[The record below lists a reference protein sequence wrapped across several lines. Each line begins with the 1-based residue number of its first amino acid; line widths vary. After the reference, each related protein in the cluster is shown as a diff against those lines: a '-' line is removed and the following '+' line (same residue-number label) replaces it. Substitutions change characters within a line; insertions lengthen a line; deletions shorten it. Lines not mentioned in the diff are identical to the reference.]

1 LRPKHGGMT
10 VYGDPKLL
18 ERVVDNLVGNA
29 IKFTPDGGQIGLAL
43 RHAGNE
49 AILQV
54 TDTGI
59 GMSPEVL
66 AHVLEPFYTTKNDG
80 SGLGLTI
87 AAQIVRDHGGELKI
101 DSREGESTTVTM
113 RLPAA

>member
-1 LRPKHGGMT
+1 MPRGGDLTLRLSGVPHG
-10 VYGDPKLL
+10 V
-18 ERVVDNLVGNA
+18 EIAVV
-29 IKFTPDGGQIGLAL
+29 
-43 RHAGNE
+43 
-49 AILQV
+49 
-54 TDTGI
+54 DTGI